1 MPTIAYCNMLSIF
14 YLEIISTTKFVTKKA
29 EQDSAIGM
37 KVNYVITAFYLM
49 LFLLVILCQ
58 WAGEN

>member
-1 MPTIAYCNMLSIF
+1 MLSIF